1 MPSAAAIGPMLRTW
15 RAHRRFSQLG
25 LALAAGTSAR
35 HLSFLETGKAQPSRE
50 MVLRLAERLDVP
62 LRTRNEMLLAA
73 GFAPE
78 FPERS
83 LDSAALSAARRAIEL
98 VLEGHLPFPAL
109 AVDRHWNLVSANAAA
124 TGLLTGVAASLL
136 VPPINVLRVS
146 LHPEGMAPRIVN
158 LAEWRVHVLERLR
171 HQGEATGDPELKRLE
186 SELAEYPA
194 PAMSPAE
201 RDRVGDYVVPMVL
214 RTETG
219 TLSFFSTTT
228 VFGTPRDVT
237 LSEIAIEAFF
247 PADHETA
254 RALSSISAS
263 QPGTTPLQMTTAG

>member
-1 MPSAAAIGPMLRTW
+1 MPSAAAIGAILRTW
-15 RAHRRFSQLG
+15 RTHRRFSQLG

-50 MVLRLAERLDVP
+50 MVLRLAERLEMP

-98 VLEGHLPFPAL
+98 VLEGHTPFPAL

-124 TGLLTGVAASLL
+124 TGLLTGVARSLL
-136 VPPINVLRVS
+136 DPPINVLRVS

-158 LAEWRVHVLERLR
+158 LAEWRAHVLARLR
-171 HQGEATGDPELKRLE
+171 HQGEVTADPELKRLE
-186 SELAEYPA
+186 SELADYPA
-194 PAMSPAE
+194 PAANPSE
-201 RDRVGDYVVPMVL
+201 RDRTGDYVVPMVL
-214 RTETG
+214 RTEAG

-247 PADHETA
+247 PADRETA
-254 RALSSISAS
+254 L
-263 QPGTTPLQMTTAG
+263 TLQG